1 MLRSCLRVSMGNEE
15 VRSGE
20 ARALHIRSQRHFIL
34 HHLLCR
40 HPKSTL
46 AEHNSTSTGLVDLV
60 LDQPAPSLDSDPTPA
75 KPAHRALD
83 INLIGV
89 YTSTYLA
96 LHYFRLPS
104 ASGTQPFK
112 KSLILIS
119 SLTGYM
125 DLPYNTGY
133 ATSKYAVRGMFRS
146 IRRAVDKVNARV
158 NNIAPGYVLTPLTK
172 KVHQIDDPKQP
183 SKATGHV
190 LPWTPIEFVVD
201 ACGKCAV
208 DEDIDGEFSVG

>member
-1 MLRSCLRVSMGNEE
+1 MVQAYLIY
-15 VRSGE
+15 
-20 ARALHIRSQRHFIL
+20 AD
-34 HHLLCR
+34 
-40 HPKSTL
+40 
-46 AEHNSTSTGLVDLV
+46 STSGLVDLV
-60 LDQPAPSLDSDPTPA
+60 LDQPPPSLDGDPTPA

-89 YTSTYLA
+89 YMSTYLA
-96 LHYFRLPS
+96 LHYFRLP
-104 ASGTQPFK
+104 AKTGQKPFK
-112 KSLILIS
+112 KSLVLIS

-146 IRRAVDKVNARV
+146 IRRAVEKVNARV

-172 KVHQIDDPKQP
+172 KVHQIDDPKEP

-190 LPWTPIEFVVD
+190 LPWTPIEYVVD
-201 ACGKCAV
+201 ACGLCAV
-208 DEDIDGEFSVG
+208 DEGTDGESPFCSVAVVAVC

>member
-1 MLRSCLRVSMGNEE
+1 M
-15 VRSGE
+15 
-20 ARALHIRSQRHFIL
+20 
-34 HHLLCR
+34 
-40 HPKSTL
+40 
-46 AEHNSTSTGLVDLV
+46 TSTGLVDLV
-60 LDQPAPSLDSDPTPA
+60 LDQPAPSLDNDPTPA
-75 KPAHRALD
+75 RPAHRALD

-96 LHYFRLPS
+96 LHYFRLPP
-104 ASGTQPFK
+104 ASGAQSFK

-146 IRRAVDKVNARV
+146 IRKAVDKVNARV

-201 ACGKCAV
+201 ACGLCAV
-208 DEDIDGEFSVG
+208 DEGTDGKISHS